1 LGRTQG
7 GARRCRL
14 TGEAHSAEDAM
25 SNTPHDLTEEF
36 PDRRERITELKTK
49 DGHFARLVEE
59 YNEVNRAIHRIET
72 RVEPTSEDVEEELKR
87 QRVRLKDEI
96 YQMLEGGE
104 KTDAAASP
112 LGADPANAPRLRST
126 GNT

>member
-1 LGRTQG
+1 
-7 GARRCRL
+7 
-14 TGEAHSAEDAM
+14 M

-36 PDRRERITELKTK
+36 PDQRERITELKTT

-96 YQMLEGGE
+96 AQMLEGE
-104 KTDAAASP
+104 ERTDASASP
-112 LGADPANAPRLRST
+112 PNADPANAPRMRPTGST
-126 GNT
+126 